1 MSGSL
6 NNIKHRL
13 SGVKQ
18 TKQITNA
25 MYLLSASRLKKAM
38 VGMDYILNHIE
49 AMERS
54 MADILKQNT
63 GAELHDQ
70 YFEISPK
77 GTSMIMCI
85 MGDKGLCGS
94 YNNDVAHLTLQ
105 KLNEHKNAELCCFGQ
120 IGADFLKNKGIEP
133 TKIFPGSS
141 MHPEFDLANKI
152 AQELI
157 EDYLTDR
164 INEVYVIYTPYSR
177 AGREKPVC
185 MRLLPFLY
193 EDFVSFDDHS
203 KESLIYEPGAKEV
216 FDHIAPFYCG
226 SVLFDLLMESSAS
239 ENAARMEAMLSAC
252 ENADEEIYEL
262 ENELNTVRQL
272 TITNEITEI
281 SAAAEAGKKSENS

>member
-1 MSGSL
+1 MSSSL
-6 NNIKHRL
+6 SDIKRRL
-13 SGVKQ
+13 SGVNQ

-38 VGMDYILNHIE
+38 VGMDYIINHIE

-54 MADILKQNT
+54 MADILAENT

-94 YNNDVAHLTLQ
+94 YNNDVALLTIK
-105 KLNEHKNAELCCFGQ
+105 KLSELKNAEICCFGQ
-120 IGADFLKNKGIEP
+120 IGADFLKNKGIDP
-133 TKIFPGSS
+133 NKVFPGSS
-141 MHPEFDLANKI
+141 MHPEFSLAKKI
-152 AQELI
+152 ADELI

-177 AGREKPVC
+177 SGREKPVC
-185 MRLLPFLY
+185 IRFLPFLY
-193 EDFVSFDDHS
+193 EDFTVFDDHNK
-203 KESLIYEPGAKEV
+203 KELIYEPSAKEV
-216 FDHIAPFYCG
+216 FNSIVPFYCA
-226 SVLFDLLMESSAS
+226 SVLYDMLMEASAA
-239 ENAARMEAMLSAC
+239 ENSARMDAMLSAC
-252 ENADEEIYEL
+252 ENADDQIYEL
-262 ENELNTVRQL
+262 QNELNTVRQL